1 MVIFERVTTD
11 QMKSS
16 VLSLR
21 FWNRQK
27 MFWLFHVSGWIFVT
41 LILYVYYGSG
51 LENAGQ
57 HFRFLSY
64 YAGGFLV
71 TLALRP
77 WLKKVVGREYSPYL
91 LLLIIFLAAFLS
103 TLVIYVIHF
112 LVSIPSL
119 KSDYP
124 DLSSV
129 RIIFDRLF
137 WRYLTGV
144 HSFIVFLIV
153 FLWLILYYGIRFF
166 LDLRTERENSREA
179 QMQAQ
184 QAQLEMLRYQLNPH
198 FLFNSL
204 NSIWALVDE
213 DPAAVKKMVNELSD
227 FLRYSLLFDHQP
239 HKPLSHEIEALN
251 NYFSIEKKRFQEKLI
266 IDLDIAE
273 NTKAC
278 RVLSFILQPFV
289 ENAIKFGMLTSEMPL
304 KISLSSRL
312 EGNDLELSISN
323 TGTWVDSRE
332 HHSDG
337 PDYAGTGH
345 GIQNVVKRL
354 DIAYPGRHQLVFEKL
369 TRKVIVKL
377 IIRNIEPYEE
387 VQGTRH

>member
-1 MVIFERVTTD
+1 MVNFEKVTTD

-16 VLSLR
+16 LRSLG
-21 FWNRQK
+21 FWNRQR
-27 MFWLFHVSGWIFVT
+27 MFWLFHVSGWVFIT
-41 LILYVYYGSG
+41 LILFAYYGTA
-51 LENAGQ
+51 LENPGQ
-57 HFRFLSY
+57 LFRFFSY
-64 YAGGFLV
+64 YVGGFLI

-77 WLKKVVGREYSPYL
+77 WLKKIESREYNLYL
-91 LLLIIFLAAFLS
+91 LLLIIFLLAVVS

-112 LVSIPSL
+112 LASIPSL
-119 KSDYP
+119 KSEYP
-124 DLSSV
+124 NLSTV
-129 RIIFDRLF
+129 RIIFDTLF

-166 LDLRTERENSREA
+166 LDLRTERETSREA
-179 QMQAQ
+179 QIQAQ

-239 HKPLSHEIEALN
+239 YKPLSHEIEALQ
-251 NYFSIEKKRFQEKLI
+251 NYFSIEKKRFQEKLF
-266 IDLDIAE
+266 IDLDIDE
-273 NTKAC
+273 NTKNC

-289 ENAIKFGMLTSEMPL
+289 ENAIKFGMLTSEMPVR
-304 KISLSSRL
+304 IGLSSRL
-312 EGNDLELSISN
+312 ENNDLIINVSN
-323 TGTWVDSRE
+323 TGTWVE
-332 HHSDG
+332 PAAKYADG
-337 PDYAGTGH
+337 PEYNGTGQ
-345 GIQNVVKRL
+345 GIQNVIKRL
-354 DIAYPGRHQLVFEKL
+354 DIAYPGQYQLLFEKL
-369 TRKVIVKL
+369 SSRVIIKL

-387 VQGTRH
+387 VQGTRY